1 MGIFLYVFVVLA
13 GALNAVQSGTN
24 AQLARSLER
33 PWLAGLV
40 VCLSTTLVFAV
51 GMLVSGQGLP
61 AAGKTASAP
70 WWAWTGGLCGA
81 AFVIASLFFAQKLGS
96 GLFTGLTITAGV
108 ITSILIDHFGLV
120 GFKQHSAG
128 LWRIVGAGLMIGGLG
143 LVARF

>member
-1 MGIFLYVFVVLA
+1 MGFLLYVFVALA

-24 AQLARSLER
+24 AQLARSLEQ
-33 PWLAGLV
+33 PWLAGFV

-51 GMLVSGQGLP
+51 GMLVSGQVLP
-61 AAGKTASAP
+61 AAGKVGSAP

-81 AFVIASLFFAQKLGS
+81 VLVIASLFFAQKMGS
-96 GLFTGLTITAGV
+96 GFFTGLTITAGV
-108 ITSILIDHFGLV
+108 IASILMDHFGLV

-128 LWRIVGAGLMIGGLG
+128 LWRIVGAALMIGGLG

>member
-1 MGIFLYVFVVLA
+1 MGIPLYLFVAVA

-33 PWLAGLV
+33 PWLAGFV
-40 VCLSTTLVFAV
+40 VCLSTTLIFAV
-51 GMLVSGQGLP
+51 GMLVSGQALP
-61 AAGKTASAP
+61 AAGKAGSAP

-81 AFVIASLFFAQKLGS
+81 ALVIASLFFAQKVGS

-108 ITSILIDHFGLV
+108 IASILMDHFGLV
-120 GFKQHSAG
+120 EFKQHPAG
-128 LWRIVGAGLMIGGLG
+128 LWRIVGATLMIGGLG